1 MFQKS
6 PFEPVEPPSG
16 PRSAQRCPRQ
26 GAKSRGRLL
35 LVPFLTLCLALAAH
49 ADEGARSLVIGWI
62 DAFEGE
68 ATDYSL
74 RRGDEVLPVYPL
86 MRLRA
91 GDRIELGEDA
101 GPMRVHISE
110 TEEVVIDQSRSPY
123 LVPAG
128 AELTGLL
135 ANLLEWAAALFD
147 GQDEGHGVTPVE
159 IKSRGDETLAPAS
172 GLLFIERV
180 KLVAGQRPLALAW
193 INGTAPFSVRL
204 AREGA
209 DTEPVLEAADLPET
223 TWVSPPLVLE
233 SGSYLLEIQDARQ
246 RRLVTEIEVLEPG
259 SAPRL
264 DPGLLPAGTEEH
276 LGSLLEAAWL
286 AGQEG
291 GWIWR
296 LEAYQAVAGAATR
309 GPSLALSNAL
319 VRQKEFPIHR

>member
-1 MFQKS
+1 MIQKS
-6 PFEPVEPPSG
+6 DSTRVELLVA
-16 PRSAQRCPRQ
+16 PRSAPRYLFQ
-26 GAKSRGRLL
+26 GAKSRSRLL
-35 LVPFLTLCLALAAH
+35 LVPFLTLSLALTAYAAQ
-49 ADEGARSLVIGWI
+49 GAVPLVIGWI

-74 RRGDEVLPVYPL
+74 RRRDQVLPVYPL

-91 GDRIELGEDA
+91 GDRIEFSEDA

-110 TEEVVIDQSRSPY
+110 TEELVIDPSRSPY

-128 AELTGLL
+128 AELTGPW
-135 ANLLEWAAALFD
+135 ANLLDWAAALFD
-147 GQDEGHGVTPVE
+147 GQDEGHSGTTVE
-159 IKSRGDETLAPAS
+159 IKSRGDDALAPAS

-180 KLVAGQRPLALAW
+180 KLVAGRRPLALAW

-204 AREGA
+204 ARDGA

-223 TWVSPPLVLE
+223 TWVSPPLDLG
-233 SGSYLLEIQDARQ
+233 SGSYLLEIQDAQQ
-246 RRLVTEIEVLEPG
+246 RRLVTEIEVVEPG

-264 DPGLLPAGTEEH
+264 DAGLLPAGTEEH
-276 LGSLLEAAWL
+276 LGGFLEAAWL

-296 LEAYQAVAGAATR
+296 LEAYQAVAGATAR

-319 VRQKEFPIHR
+319 VRQERLPIHR